1 MRSNTRVNT
10 KVAGSVGI
18 KSIPGLV
25 ARAVIVSCALFTSA
39 SAEMR
44 TWTSA
49 DGGKTFVGELKSY
62 DAASGVVMVVVSGKE
77 IRFAVEKLS
86 AADIDFLKRN
96 PAAGGRTNSLGMKF
110 VPVRIA
116 GGPTDGKAVLFSVW
130 ETRVDDF
137 DAFLK
142 ANKDYKR
149 NNREGDVWEKDGY
162 KETGK
167 HPVTM
172 VSWNDAQAFC
182 KWLTEKEREAGNIGP
197 NDTYRLPSDHEWSCA
212 IGIGESEDASLS
224 PNDKSIRIPGYPWGE
239 KWPPESGV
247 GNLMGEEFKKDHPH
261 ARCITGYRDDSVFP
275 ERVGSF
281 PASSSGLFDLV
292 GNVKEL
298 CMDTLYP
305 IPAGEVKPGDADG
318 AKARVVRGSSFR
330 DDSATFVF
338 SSCRLSVQ
346 PDMVDDGTGFRCV
359 LELAGGAD

>member
-1 MRSNTRVNT
+1 MWFTSN
-10 KVAGSVGI
+10 
-18 KSIPGLV
+18 PGLV
-25 ARAVIVSCALFTSA
+25 AKAMIVSCALVTSTF
-39 SAEMR
+39 AEMR

-49 DGGKTFVGELKSY
+49 DGGRTFVGELTSY
-62 DAASGVVMVVVSGKE
+62 DAASGVVEVLVGGKE

-86 AADIDFLKRN
+86 AADIDFLKRI
-96 PAAGGRTNSLGMKF
+96 PASSVPGVGERTNSLGMRF
-110 VPVRIA
+110 IPVRIA

-137 DAFLK
+137 EAFLR
-142 ANKDYKR
+142 ANKDYVR
-149 NNREGDVWEKDGY
+149 GNREGDVWKMDGY

-182 KWLTEKEREAGNIGP
+182 KWLTEREREAGKIGP
-197 NDTYRLPSDHEWSCA
+197 NDIYRLPSDHEWSCA
-212 IGIGESEDASLS
+212 IGIGELEDASQS
-224 PNDKSIRIPGYPWGE
+224 PNDKSIKIPGYPWGA

-247 GNLMGEEFKKDHPH
+247 ANLMGEEFKKDHPH
-261 ARCITGYRDDSVFP
+261 ATYISGYRDDSAFP

-281 PASSSGLFDLV
+281 PVSNNGLFDLV

-298 CMDTLYP
+298 CMDTLYA
-305 IPAGEVKPGDADG
+305 IPAGKENPGDAAG
-318 AKARVVRGSSFR
+318 AKLRVVRGSSFR
-330 DDSATFVF
+330 DDSPTFVL
-338 SSCRLSVQ
+338 SSCRLPVQ